1 MDDDYVWLD
10 EDDAFDTE
18 DSLFDYFEY
27 MEDKLEREIEDG
39 IEVKNADDRVSKTMP
54 CSTLS
59 VN

>member
-10 EDDAFDTE
+10 DDDAFDTE

-27 MEDKLEREIEDG
+27 MEDELECGIEDG

>member
-1 MDDDYVWLD
+1 MWLD